1 MPVRLC
7 HTSARRGLPQ
17 SHVMKEHVFV
27 WHRVDRLVVVVQRY
41 REKIEI
47 FGINNKKNLKIN
59 YVYTYC
65 CPIKLNSSRVH
76 V

>member
-1 MPVRLC
+1 
-7 HTSARRGLPQ
+7 
-17 SHVMKEHVFV
+17 MKEHVFV
-27 WHRVDRLVVVVQRY
+27 WHRVDRLVVMVQRY

-65 CPIKLNSSRVH
+65 CPIKLNSSSVH